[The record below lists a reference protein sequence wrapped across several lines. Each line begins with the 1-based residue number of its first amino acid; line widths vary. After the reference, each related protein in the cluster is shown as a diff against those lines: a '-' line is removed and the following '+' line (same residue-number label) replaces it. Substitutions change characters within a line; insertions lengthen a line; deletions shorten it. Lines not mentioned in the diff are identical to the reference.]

1 MKKLIFFIFI
11 TTIIYGQTFKCGTP
25 ETPDSVLEKLPW
37 YGNNQFLYDLLDSLG
52 ATGQVG
58 TKIAGGGNTGIPDA
72 IFFVPV
78 ETVVSILSN
87 YEIKTIKL

>member
-1 MKKLIFFIFI
+1 MIF
-11 TTIIYGQTFKCGTP
+11 
-25 ETPDSVLEKLPW
+25 
-37 YGNNQFLYDLLDSLG
+37 LDSLG
-52 ATGQVG
+52 ATGTVG
-58 TKIAGGGNTGIPDA
+58 TKVVGSGNTGIPDA